1 MFQLRF
7 ATLSEYFEA
16 FYRRHGYKPRAATQS
31 SVIPMLLN
39 LTLFTGDLFTYAD
52 RDHDY
57 WSGFFTSR
65 PVEKFLTRTLES
77 ELRSSEL
84 LYTYA
89 RHLIQRL
96 PDSPLNETVH
106 LLDDRITLAR
116 RALGL
121 FQHHD
126 GVTGT
131 AKSHVVADYNRR
143 LRSALNDCR
152 LISAVSSTALLLA
165 LPSPAAGPTKRS
177 MNPQQVINTIR
188 EVHRLPKESQGVA
201 TVISMEDLYFR
212 EAAPVPYRIKI
223 ETPHEPIPIV
233 IFNPLLQPR
242 ITTVTVE
249 LNGVYEH
256 FKVKFAPH
264 VCESMG
270 NPMTIQIESPDSD
283 AGQQTRLRI
292 GPVHLAPLSLSQ
304 LVIEHS
310 ETHSERSVIVS
321 YEPPVRTQS
330 SNLIWLNSDSI
341 GLGFDAHTGLLRYL
355 IDSRLNVVLN
365 VTIDFL
371 IYQTNEKAESRSG
384 AYLFIPNSPGRVME
398 LPNKPKVRITRG
410 PLVQEI
416 ILYTPLVQHSVRL
429 YKYPSS
435 VIEIE
440 NTVSLGKFH
449 PQNVELVMRI
459 QSNVSNS
466 DRTFFTDSNCFQFVR
481 RQYYDKIPFQGNLY
495 PMSCGVYIQSDSLAD
510 RPWVTRLHLF
520 STYSHGVTSPIPG
533 ALYVWLDRRTTDD
546 DNRGLFEPLR
556 GAWIARSNFR
566 LFVEAVLPAQKKATP
581 LLSTEAHAVVNDL
594 IRPIQRFLV
603 GHNISSFMART
614 VHLMPNFTMPKDYD
628 LVSLKTFHHNAELFK
643 TFSDYYGAQIG
654 MLLRRLPVGFG
665 EQTPHEIPV
674 AQMFSRLNRTRAVR
688 TPLTLIP
695 EMSSVQ
701 SLQGRLPTVTVKPME
716 LEAYLLT
723 V

>member
-1 MFQLRF
+1 
-7 ATLSEYFEA
+7 
-16 FYRRHGYKPRAATQS
+16 
-31 SVIPMLLN
+31 MLLN

-96 PDSPLNETVH
+96 PDSSLNETVH

-152 LISAVSSTALLLA
+152 LISAVSSAALLLA
-165 LPSPAAGPTKRS
+165 LPSPAADLTKRAV
-177 MNPQQVINTIR
+177 NPQQVINTIR

-201 TVISMEDLYFR
+201 TIISMEDLYFR

-223 ETPHEPIPIV
+223 ETTHESIPIV

-249 LNGVYEH
+249 LIGVYEH
-256 FKVKFAPH
+256 FNVKFAPH
-264 VCESMG
+264 VSESME
-270 NPMTIQIESPDSD
+270 NPITMQIESPDSD

-371 IYQTNEKAESRSG
+371 IYQTNDKAESRSG

-429 YKYPSS
+429 YKYPSN

-466 DRTFFTDSNCFQFVR
+466 DRTFFTDSNCFQVCLIMVEHNF
-481 RQYYDKIPFQGNLY
+481 P
-495 PMSCGVYIQSDSLAD
+495 VYHPLSDTFI
-510 RPWVTRLHLF
+510 RCHR
-520 STYSHGVTSPIPG
+520 ST
-533 ALYVWLDRRTTDD
+533 
-546 DNRGLFEPLR
+546 
-556 GAWIARSNFR
+556 
-566 LFVEAVLPAQKKATP
+566 PAGIMHIHPCEATP

-628 LVSLKTFHHNAELFK
+628 LVSLKTFHHNTELFK

-665 EQTPHEIPV
+665 EQIPHEISV

-695 EMSSVQ
+695 EMSSVR